1 MLTGLDCTTGPVT
14 VTLVGGNASTAS
26 ATPGTCSAKSFGDAP
41 NVATGAAYP
50 TTVSLTPATAV
61 TNVAVLNAT
70 DSANNAGK
78 LTVTAGHF
86 ILQGSKYSIVASQS
100 SVILGVQGGGYPGA
114 CSFNAQMDP
123 NGGSFGVSKDGDIAV
138 AAPYGNVLNIY
149 NAATGTVE
157 VFPLSNVSGGTFDN
171 QKNLFVGPFYKRNL
185 YKLPYVSGDWVSGDL
200 DAAPNCNA
208 TGIDTVMCKMPNV
221 AGGDYNNNLDWKN
234 AAFDSA
240 GNLFMVT
247 PTAGSGT
254 AGGNKIYELTAA
266 NLYIGPPTLVYADD
280 STKNILSIAVD
291 PWGNLFFVDGVYGE
305 LNGGNQ
311 NSASLNMLPRS
322 STSPTGFDAKA
333 VVMTWTN
340 PAPAAYGNTMS
351 GVAVDE
357 NGTIYYSD
365 GNGTYA
371 VPNNLLTGP
380 IGAKA
385 YVVSSQG
392 GKQLMPDGRGNLYAV
407 ADDWGGTTSHIGVY
421 HILLN
426 NVMVPD
432 STVGVASETT
442 NVVTALGVDCSG
454 SVTFAPAVGSA

>member
-1 MLTGLDCTTGPVT
+1 MHPIS
-14 VTLVGGNASTAS
+14 N
-26 ATPGTCSAKSFGDAP
+26 TPRYSSLS
-41 NVATGAAYP
+41 YP
-50 TTVSLTPATAV
+50 TRVWIVMLLALILCFGASFANAASKPA
-61 TNVAVLNAT
+61 
-70 DSANNAGK
+70 S
-78 LTVTAGHF
+78 F
-86 ILQGSKYSIVASQS
+86 ASQS
-100 SVILGVQGGGYPGA
+100 SVIFDMRGAACPGA

-291 PWGNLFFVDGVYGE
+291 PSGKSVLRGRCLRRVERWKSELRLAKYAASFVYE
-305 LNGGNQ
+305 
-311 NSASLNMLPRS
+311 
-322 STSPTGFDAKA
+322 
-333 VVMTWTN
+333 
-340 PAPAAYGNTMS
+340 
-351 GVAVDE
+351 
-357 NGTIYYSD
+357 
-365 GNGTYA
+365 
-371 VPNNLLTGP
+371 
-380 IGAKA
+380 
-385 YVVSSQG
+385 
-392 GKQLMPDGRGNLYAV
+392 PDR
-407 ADDWGGTTSHIGVY
+407 
-421 HILLN
+421 
-426 NVMVPD
+426 
-432 STVGVASETT
+432 
-442 NVVTALGVDCSG
+442 
-454 SVTFAPAVGSA
+454 F